1 MKFSA
6 DAGAKE
12 LFRKTEEVLLLQA
25 VEVVPLDKFE
35 YKVRAEEIKSLIAQG
50 EYVEAVKI
58 ADTIDWRRVKSIMM
72 LCTISDLYKI
82 NRRFEESK
90 ELLLMAYERHPG
102 GRTIV
107 YSLCELSIKM
117 EEYVQAI
124 EYYKEFVQIAPRDS
138 GRYILQYKLYE
149 AQDVSLEERIAV
161 LEELKKRDYREK
173 WAYELAYL
181 YHRIGLSTKCVEEC
195 DELALWFG
203 EGKYVIK
210 AMELK
215 MLHQPLTPEQ
225 EKRYE
230 MQMRGISIYGRYEE
244 DEEDDEEEPEEDA
257 VLNATTTRIG
267 SDELDDIHVKTLDMG
282 QYNTINLQKELAAS
296 MKELLDDGTEVDESL
311 EEDDADS
318 ITRSIIAPLFE
329 HTEEITSVTQ
339 AAQNA
344 DGQIPFEEEVFFGE
358 TGEIG
363 EMPEEE
369 DFEQEFGEN
378 YEEYESGNF
387 EEEDFSDMD
396 EPEDLDEIS
405 EEEDLEQTLDEGGWE
420 EFEGVSD
427 EEDLEYAEEVPDDED
442 LEDLSEA
449 SGEEDWENLE
459 GDLDEEDLEEIPD
472 EEELEEMNDIGVQEK
487 PEEFSDED
495 NDEDLEDF
503 TETNDSEVIKTSEK
517 AVSEKPVSTASA
529 AMEQMRKEAEETS
542 AQENLNSATYQIL
555 PEVPAPL
562 AGMLSQEYDGQIS
575 LVVPEGEKV
584 EKQITG
590 QMSIED
596 ILAEWERMKKDNEEK
611 RKEDVRRRVKEQTGN
626 MFAEFDESTKS
637 GILAQLDELDAAV
650 KEKEAQK
657 EQDSSGKSVKK
668 AAEEIP
674 ELEENEK
681 FEEVEE
687 LQPEEISE
695 AETEDI
701 SDHTEENEETEEL
714 SAGKKEE
721 VPAELEE
728 TKQGGKNKDKGL
740 KEKVKESASEK
751 PVTQE
756 EDLEDIVDKRM
767 SLRQLTDEE
776 KELFG
781 AYIHTRKA
789 KEQFIKSIDSISMA
803 AYTGNIIVTGDDEN
817 DTITLAKNLIREVQ
831 ASDSNFSGKTAKISG
846 ASLNK
851 KDVNAT
857 LSRMAN
863 GALIIEGAAKMS
875 EETAAKL
882 YKYLDHENKGII
894 VVITGTKKEIKK
906 FLKQNDTLKD
916 CFTARFD
923 IEAMD
928 DDALAAYGR
937 KYAELMEYSIDE
949 LGMLALHTRIS
960 DMQTSSHIVNVA
972 EVQEI
977 VDEAIHHA
985 TRKNLTHFVDIL
997 LAKRY
1002 DEEDMIILRERDFN

>member
-6 DAGAKE
+6 DTGAKE

-369 DFEQEFGEN
+369 DFEQEFEEN

-405 EEEDLEQTLDEGGWE
+405 EEEDLEQTLDEEGWE

-449 SGEEDWENLE
+449 SDEEDWENLE
-459 GDLDEEDLEEIPD
+459 GDLEEIPD
-472 EEELEEMNDIGVQEK
+472 EEELEEINDIGVQEK

-517 AVSEKPVSTASA
+517 AVSEKPVSTASTA
-529 AMEQMRKEAEETS
+529 LEQMRKEADETS

-728 TKQGGKNKDKGL
+728 TKQGGKNKEKGL

-817 DTITLAKNLIREVQ
+817 DTITLAKNLIREIQ

>member
-378 YEEYESGNF
+378 YEEYESGNY

-472 EEELEEMNDIGVQEK
+472 EEELEEIDDIGVQEK

-495 NDEDLEDF
+495 NDEDLDDF

-882 YKYLDHENKGII
+882 YKFLDHENKGII